1 MPPIT
6 AQSWCHRGTPWRTL
20 TVLALALLDLVLV
33 LDVLVAG
40 LAVVPGPLHLK
51 TVSGDEE
58 AHRVGRDLG
67 APRVDGDLGVA
78 AVVRPHLQGK
88 QEQLQLHEAEPR
100 KKNLVKA

>member
-6 AQSWCHRGTPWRTL
+6 AQTRCQRSACWREL
-20 TVLALALLDLVLV
+20 TVFAFAFLDLVLV

-78 AVVRPHLQGK
+78 AVVRPHLQG
-88 QEQLQLHEAEPR
+88 
-100 KKNLVKA
+100 